1 MERHVFIKVYIA
13 VFLFFGFFSFA
24 NNSFAQGFAATQK
37 VLPEGVVIL
46 WEADVYTPPFYKGKR
61 LATRQSTI
69 RFVAIPEAT
78 FGAPQDLHYTWRL
91 GTRVLGNESGI
102 NRQTLVLEQDII
114 SRAHTVIVEMREAA
128 DDLSVLAAAS
138 IRVPQFQPQIV
149 LYENNP
155 LLGTLFGNEIESS
168 VALLEEEIT
177 VEAYPFFFSSP
188 KDNGDLVFTWAVND
202 GSSEEHSGSHIT
214 LRRGEESGRATVSL
228 AIQNSQKIL
237 QSASTFF
244 SLDF

>member
-1 MERHVFIKVYIA
+1 MEKSTFIKIYVA
-13 VFLFFGFFSFA
+13 AFLFFGVFA
-24 NNSFAQGFAATQK
+24 LTNTSFAQGFTATQK
-37 VLPEGVVIL
+37 VLPSGVDIL
-46 WEADVYTPPFYKGKR
+46 WEADVYTPPFYKGKG

-114 SRAHTVIVEMREAA
+114 SRIHTVIVEVRDSTGDSAI
-128 DDLSVLAAAS
+128 LAAAS
-138 IRVPQFQPQIV
+138 VNVPQFQPQLV

-155 LLGTLFGNEIESS
+155 LLGVLFGNELESS
-168 VALLEEEIT
+168 ALLEEEIT

-188 KDNGDLVFTWAVND
+188 KDNGDLIYTWAVND
-202 GSSEEHSGSHIT
+202 GSSEEQSGSRIT

-228 AIQNSQKIL
+228 VVQNSQRIL
-237 QSASTFF
+237 QSASAFF